1 MAGQVSPGIVLRE
14 RDLTNAVAVP
24 SQANSAAF
32 VASFEKGP
40 VGVITTISS
49 ESELVATFGKPNNS
63 NYEDWYVGATFLSY
77 GGTLQVVRVESATL
91 ANADDA
97 AAGILLRSDDDQAAQ
112 AGTTTYHFAARTA
125 GTLGNSLKVS
135 TVDGTTA
142 SYATATYHGTALW
155 SALAPAPASADIT
168 LVAVIDE
175 DGAVSGVAGTLLET
189 FLYVSRDTA
198 ALDGEGAS
206 AYLPTVI
213 NRKSRYVYADDLPAA
228 GGEALPLDGGV
239 DDYAV
244 GISGVQTA
252 LNLFLDIENITVD
265 FVLSGGSITG
275 GSQPG
280 ADTAT
285 KQLAAIAIADTRKDC
300 IAFCSPYRD
309 FVSLTS
315 ATAQKDA
322 IIAHY
327 SSFPSSSYSVLDSG
341 YKYIYDRFND
351 VYRYIPCNGDI
362 AGLCV
367 QTSLT
372 AEDWFSPAGLQRGN
386 LRNAIKLAYTPT
398 KAHRDE
404 LYLQRINPITSFPG
418 QGIVLFGD
426 KTAQSTPSSFD
437 RINVR
442 RLFLNIERRVQAAA
456 RGVLFELNDT
466 TTRGSFFSTVNAY
479 MEEVK
484 AKRGVTDFLVVCDE
498 SNNTADVIDRNE
510 FVADIYLKPSRSINY
525 ITLSFIA
532 TKTGVSFQ
540 EVTGQV

>member
-24 SQANSAAF
+24 SQANTAAF
-32 VASFEKGP
+32 VGSFEKGP

-49 ESELVATFGKPNNS
+49 ESELISTFGKPNDS
-63 NYEDWYVGATFLSY
+63 NYEDWYVASTFLSY
-77 GGTLQVVRVESATL
+77 GGTLQVVRVESANL

-97 AAGILLRSDDDQAAQ
+97 GAGILLRSDDDQAAQ

-135 TVDGTTA
+135 TIDGSTTT
-142 SYATATYHGTALW
+142 YATDTYHGTALW
-155 SALAPAPASADIT
+155 SSLAPAPASADIT
-168 LVAVIDE
+168 HVAVIDE
-175 DGAVSGVAGTLLET
+175 DGAISGVAGTLLET
-189 FLYVSRDTA
+189 FLYVSRDA
-198 ALDGEGAS
+198 AAVDGEGAS

-228 GGEALPLDGGV
+228 GGEALSLSGGV

-252 LNLFLDIENITVD
+252 LNLFLDVENITID
-265 FVLSGGSITG
+265 FVLAGGSITG
-275 GSQPG
+275 GAQPG

-285 KQLAAIAIADTRKDC
+285 KQLAAIAIADGRKDC

-309 FVSLTS
+309 FVALSDP
-315 ATAQKDA
+315 TAQKDA
-322 IIAHY
+322 ILAHF
-327 SSFPSSSYSVLDSG
+327 SSFPSSSYAVLDSG

-351 VYRYIPCNGDI
+351 KYRYIPCNGDI

-372 AEDWFSPAGLQRGN
+372 AEDWYSPAGLQRGN

-479 MEEVK
+479 MEEVR

-498 SNNTADVIDRNE
+498 TNNTADVIDRNE
-510 FVADIYLKPSRSINY
+510 FVADIYLKPARSINY
-525 ITLSFIA
+525 ITLTFIA